1 MRARDILKDRVTLVL
16 ERNRYRKALRRI
28 VALKDRGGTYRN
40 GEPETDPPELEDAVH
55 VAETA
60 LKKVTP

>member
-28 VALKDRGGTYRN
+28 VEMQHHRDTHEYTAPDLI
-40 GEPETDPPELEDAVH
+40 DAVH
-55 VAETA
+55 VAESA
-60 LKKVTP
+60 LKKVKP